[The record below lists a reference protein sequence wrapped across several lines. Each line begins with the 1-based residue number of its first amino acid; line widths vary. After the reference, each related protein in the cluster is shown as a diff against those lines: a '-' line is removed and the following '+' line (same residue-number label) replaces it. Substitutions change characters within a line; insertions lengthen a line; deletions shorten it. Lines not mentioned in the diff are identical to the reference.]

1 MAHKLC
7 VCCGD
12 VFEPRPQT
20 PEQVYCSSSACQR
33 ARKRQWQREKLR
45 TDSDYRDN
53 QRDAQRAW
61 LSRNPDYWRQYRRD
75 HSDYATSGRA
85 RQQGQPHAASA
96 SIAKMDACIAP
107 SGVYRLTPVSPPTG
121 VSTDSW
127 LVEITPVCET
137 CPRKMD
143 ACKERT

>member
-12 VFEPRPQT
+12 VFVPRQQMPHQT
-20 PEQVYCSSSACQR
+20 YSSSLACQR

-61 LSRNPDYWRQYRRD
+61 LSQNPDYWRQYRRD
-75 HSDYATSGRA
+75 PLDHALDIIMGAECLRCSVVVHILLDRLGR
-85 RQQGQPHAASA
+85 
-96 SIAKMDACIAP
+96 C
-107 SGVYRLTPVSPPTG
+107 T
-121 VSTDSW
+121 
-127 LVEITPVCET
+127 
-137 CPRKMD
+137 
-143 ACKERT
+143 

>member
-12 VFEPRPQT
+12 VFVPRPQA
-20 PEQVYCSSSACQR
+20 PHQAYCSSTACQR

-61 LSRNPDYWRQYRRD
+61 LSQNPDYWRQYRRD
-75 HSDYATSGRA
+75 HLEHAHRLRA
-85 RQQGQPHAASA
+85 RYDWGQGVFVVLPLF
-96 SIAKMDACIAP
+96 IFCLTVWGGAP
-107 SGVYRLTPVSPPTG
+107 KIIWNNG
-121 VSTDSW
+121 
-127 LVEITPVCET
+127 
-137 CPRKMD
+137 
-143 ACKERT
+143 